1 MWMRTGDRSSL
12 AASQAYMRSA
22 APVMAEATGFPS
34 GRNAAEAAATKD
46 AAAVTSPDQYS
57 RTSRTWGRGPRKA
70 P

>member
-22 APVMAEATGFPS
+22 APVLAEATGFPS

-46 AAAVTSPDQYS
+46 AAYVTRPVHYR
-57 RTSRTWGRGPRKA
+57 RTL
-70 P
+70 

>member
-1 MWMRTGDRSSL
+1 M
-12 AASQAYMRSA
+12 
-22 APVMAEATGFPS
+22 GFPS

-70 P
+70 L